1 MYVPNKSSEYPQLE
15 FWRETGLD
23 KRGSW
28 SIGQYIKHDRTVHK
42 FRPDNCIEILR
53 IFFRRRLFTLF
64 KRFIRSDAQTYCYP
78 FQLKKE
84 ISKLTSSI
92 SAKVEELR
100 RIVSITHISLIY
112 YTTDSLLAKSM
123 NNLVSLKLCNNTS
136 LSEKTI
142 DFLKLN

>member
-1 MYVPNKSSEYPQLE
+1 VYVPNKSSEYPQLE
-15 FWRETGLD
+15 FWRGTGLD

-42 FRPDNCIEILR
+42 FRPDNCIARSYESFLEDVYLPYLKGLLEVMH
-53 IFFRRRLFTLF
+53 RLTATL
-64 KRFIRSDAQTYCYP
+64 SV
-78 FQLKKE
+78 KE
-84 ISKLTSSI
+84 GDKFKLTSSI

-100 RIVSITHISLIY
+100 RIVSITHIGLIY

-136 LSEKTI
+136 LSEK
-142 DFLKLN
+142 